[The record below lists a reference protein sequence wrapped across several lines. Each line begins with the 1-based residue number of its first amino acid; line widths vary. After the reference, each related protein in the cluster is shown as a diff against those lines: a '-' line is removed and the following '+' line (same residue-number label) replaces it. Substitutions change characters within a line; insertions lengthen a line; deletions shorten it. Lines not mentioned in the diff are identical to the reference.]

1 MTWVSILNQ
10 KYTPAPFVVVPGCVD
25 DQLWPLVLYPK
36 ILAVVQSDFYALH
49 AK

>member
-10 KYTPAPFVVVPGCVD
+10 QHTSATFVFVPGCVD
-25 DQLWPLVLYPK
+25 DQLWLLVLYPK
-36 ILAVVQSDFYALH
+36 ILAVIRSDFYVLH

>member
-10 KYTPAPFVVVPGCVD
+10 QHTPATSVVVPGCAD
-25 DQLWPLVLYPK
+25 YQLWLPVLYPK
-36 ILAVVQSDFYALH
+36 ILAVVRSDFYVLH